1 MWLSLVERCVR
12 DAEVAGSN
20 PVTSITETASKRM
33 PFFVVEKTVL
43 GLRLKAFRSR
53 FKASSEHFR
62 GGGPAAVAD
71 MFPYLLSKPLGSE
84 YLYGN
89 TINAV
94 ADLLHETHQRAA
106 ASEYFRAIGPDA
118 VADVFP
124 YLLAK
129 PLGSEYLY
137 GNTVHAVADLL
148 RATAQRAVSSE
159 HFRGG
164 GLAAVAAAQI
174 SCEYISPPH
183 SSSAA

>member
-1 MWLSLVERCVR
+1 
-12 DAEVAGSN
+12 
-20 PVTSITETASKRM
+20 M

-43 GLRLKAFRSR
+43 SLRPKAFRSR

-62 GGGPAAVAD
+62 ARGPDAVAD
-71 MFPYLLSKPLGSE
+71 AFPYLLSNPLGSE

-89 TINAV
+89 TVHAV
-94 ADLLHETHQRAA
+94 APLLRATAQRAA

-137 GNTVHAVADLL
+137 GNTINAVAHLLRETARRAASSEYFQGSTGYAVAD
-148 RATAQRAVSSE
+148 
-159 HFRGG
+159 
-164 GLAAVAAAQI
+164 AQI